1 MRVVLT
7 LSVLAAVALW
17 TIGPADA
24 RKGARAA
31 KPKAQVARQMAA
43 PESDSDCIRAR
54 GVDPGGDYDNYPCW
68 AQWAFGPKRQS
79 R

>member
-1 MRVVLT
+1 M
-7 LSVLAAVALW
+7 W

-24 RKGARAA
+24 RKAARAV
-31 KPKAQVARQMAA
+31 KPKAPVERQVRV
-43 PESDSDCIRAR
+43 PESESDCIRAYS
-54 GVDPGGDYDNYPCW
+54 VDPGGNYADYPCW